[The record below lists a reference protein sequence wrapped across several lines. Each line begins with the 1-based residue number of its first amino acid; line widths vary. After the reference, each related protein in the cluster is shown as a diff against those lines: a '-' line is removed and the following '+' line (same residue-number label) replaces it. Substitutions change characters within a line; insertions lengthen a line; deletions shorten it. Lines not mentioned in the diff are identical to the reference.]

1 MRSLI
6 VILGLILLALPAFAA
21 DNTTHGQQCD
31 SDITLIEGGVHRTHS
46 CVNLCNN
53 YAVTDSGDSEDACTE
68 YEFNG
73 VPDIIILE
81 REENNTDCT
90 NDPTFTFTT
99 GPITGGDPDYP
110 LDTTAVV
117 LNDAVERLI
126 FLQDKGPMNSFL
138 FTAVSDDAGCSD
150 VDVRMYLINEK

>member
-1 MRSLI
+1 MRNLF
-6 VILGLILLALPAFAA
+6 VILGLILLALPAFGAP
-21 DNTTHGQQCD
+21 NTTHGQQCD
-31 SDITLIEGGVHRTHS
+31 SDINLIESGSQRTAS

-53 YAVTDSGDSEDACTE
+53 YAVADDGAACTE
-68 YEFNG
+68 YEFKG

-81 REENNTDCT
+81 REENDANCT

-99 GPITGGDPDYP
+99 GPTTGGSPDYP
-110 LDTTAVV
+110 LDATAVV

-126 FLQDKGPMNSFL
+126 FLQDKGPMNSYL
-138 FTAVSDDAGCSD
+138 FIAVSDDAGCTD